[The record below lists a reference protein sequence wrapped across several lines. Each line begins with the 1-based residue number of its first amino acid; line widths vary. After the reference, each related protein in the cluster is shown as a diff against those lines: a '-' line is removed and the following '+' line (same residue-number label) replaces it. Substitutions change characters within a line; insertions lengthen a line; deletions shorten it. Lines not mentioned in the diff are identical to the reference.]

1 MVSRMPAPHPS
12 EDLSVHRFG
21 RTDAGAPTLLLLHGL
36 TDSGRCWPDAVGRW
50 QEDYRVLAWDAR
62 GHGESERFT
71 ESELGDGVGETHRD
85 DLVDLLEIF
94 AAEGLERPVLV
105 SHSMGGGTAAA
116 VASTRPELVRAVLLE
131 DPALGHGRYADLDT
145 QEGARRRVVE
155 ARETN
160 ANPSGA
166 MKRGR
171 TIHVDWPRSE
181 FQPWL
186 DAKLQ
191 TDIDM
196 LADPIITVRTPWY
209 DVAAAVA
216 VPALVVTGDNGAIWQ
231 GDLLTRLR
239 EVMSTNDCLDLEII
253 AGAGH
258 CVRRDRAEAFHTIVD
273 PWIAKQFDE

>member
-12 EDLSVHRFG
+12 EDLSLHRFG
-21 RTDAGAPTLLLLHGL
+21 RADADAPTLLLLHGL
-36 TDSGRCWPDAVGRW
+36 TDSGRCWPDAVRRW
-50 QEDYRVLAWDAR
+50 QDDYRVLAWDAR

-71 ESELGDGVGETHRD
+71 QGELRDGVGETHRD
-85 DLVDLLEIF
+85 DLVDLLEIL
-94 AAEGLERPVLV
+94 GGDGIERPVLV
-105 SHSMGGGTAAA
+105 GHSMGGGTAAA
-116 VASTRPELVRAVLLE
+116 VAASRPDLLRAVLLE
-131 DPALGHGRYADLDT
+131 DPALGNGRYADLDT
-145 QEGARRRVVE
+145 QEGARRRVAE

-171 TIHVDWPRSE
+171 AVHPNWPESE
-181 FQPWL
+181 FKPWL

-196 LADPIITVRTPWY
+196 LADRTITVRTPWY

-216 VPALVVTGDNGAIWQ
+216 VPALVVTGDNGAIWH
-231 GDLLTRLR
+231 GALLARLR
-239 EVMSTNDCLDLEII
+239 EIMSGNDCLDLEII
-253 AGAGH
+253 ARAGH
-258 CVRRDRAEAFHTIVD
+258 CVRRDRPEAFHTVVD

>member
-12 EDLSVHRFG
+12 EDLSLHRFG
-21 RTDAGAPTLLLLHGL
+21 RTDPDAPTLLLLHGL

-50 QEDYRVLAWDAR
+50 QDDYRVLAWDAR

-71 ESELGDGVGETHRD
+71 EAELRSGVGEIHRD
-85 DLVDLLEIF
+85 DLVDLLDVLVD
-94 AAEGLERPVLV
+94 EGVRRPVLV
-105 SHSMGGGTAAA
+105 GHSMGGGTAAA
-116 VASTRPELVRAVLLE
+116 VASTRPDLVRAALLE
-131 DPALGHGRYADLDT
+131 DPALGDGRYADLDR
-145 QEGARRRVVE
+145 EDNRRRRVVE

-171 TIHVDWPRSE
+171 AIHADWPESE

-196 LADPIITVRTPWY
+196 LADPTITVRTPWY
-209 DVAAAVA
+209 DVTAAVA
-216 VPALVVTGDNGAIWQ
+216 VPALVVTGDNDAIWH
-231 GDLLTRLR
+231 GALLTQLR
-239 EVMSTNDCLDLEII
+239 DIISGNDCLDLEII

-258 CVRRDRAEAFHTIVD
+258 CVRRDRPEAFHTVVD

>member
-12 EDLSVHRFG
+12 EDLSLHRFG

-50 QEDYRVLAWDAR
+50 QDDYRVLAWDAR

-71 ESELGDGVGETHRD
+71 EAELRSGVGEIHRD
-85 DLVDLLEIF
+85 DLVDLLEVLVD
-94 AAEGLERPVLV
+94 EGVGRPVLV
-105 SHSMGGGTAAA
+105 GHSMGGGTAAA
-116 VASTRPELVRAVLLE
+116 VASTRPDLVRAALLE
-131 DPALGHGRYADLDT
+131 DPALGHGRYADLDS

-171 TIHVDWPRSE
+171 AVHSDWPESE

-191 TDIDM
+191 TDIEM
-196 LADPIITVRTPWY
+196 LADPTITVRTPWY
-209 DVAAAVA
+209 EVAAAVA
-216 VPALVVTGDNGAIWQ
+216 VPALVVTGDDGAIWH
-231 GDLLTRLR
+231 GDQLARLR
-239 EVMSTNDCLDLEII
+239 QIISGNDCLDLEII

-258 CVRRDRAEAFHTIVD
+258 CVRRDRPEAFHTVVD
-273 PWIAKQFDE
+273 PWMAKQFDE